1 MNELLEKL
9 SSYNLFN
16 YLLPGVIFVIVA
28 KQFVG
33 LDLSQPDLVLAAFLY
48 YFLGMVI
55 SRVGSLVVE
64 PILKKV
70 SFVKF
75 SDYSKYVA
83 ATQKDKTI
91 ETLSEANNT
100 YRTIIALFIVSLVL
114 KGYLWLA
121 TVYKFF
127 DTHATLILIL
137 TATALF
143 LFSYRKQTSYVYKR
157 IDSILKS

>member
-1 MNELLEKL
+1 MKELLEKL

-16 YLLPGVIFVIVA
+16 YLLPGVIFAIVA
-28 KQFVG
+28 KQFLG
-33 LDLSQPDLVLAAFLY
+33 LDLSQPDLLLAAFLY
-48 YFLGMVI
+48 YFLGMLI

-75 SDYSKYVA
+75 SDYSKYASAV
-83 ATQKDKTI
+83 QKDKTI

-100 YRTIIALFIVSLVL
+100 YRTMIALFIVSLVI

-121 TVYKFF
+121 TVYPFF
-127 DTHATLILIL
+127 ETHATIILIL
-137 TATALF
+137 SATVLF

>member
-1 MNELLEKL
+1 MDKLLEKL

-16 YLLPGVIFVIVA
+16 YLLPGVVFVIVA

-33 LDLSQPDLVLAAFLY
+33 LDLTQPDLALAAFLY

-64 PILKKV
+64 PVLKKI
-70 SFVKF
+70 SFITF
-75 SDYSKYVA
+75 SDYSKYIA

-100 YRTIIALFIVSLVL
+100 YRTIIALFIICLVL
-114 KGYLWLA
+114 KCYLWLA
-121 TVYKFF
+121 GIFEVLH
-127 DTHATLILIL
+127 THSTLILVL
-137 TATALF
+137 MVSTLF

-157 IDSILKS
+157 IESALKS

>member
-16 YLLPGVIFVIVA
+16 YLLPGVIFAIVA
-28 KQFVG
+28 KQFLG
-33 LDLSQPDLVLAAFLY
+33 LDLSQPDLLLAAFLY
-48 YFLGMVI
+48 YFLGLII
-55 SRVGSLVVE
+55 SRIGSLVVE

-75 SDYSKYVA
+75 SEYSKYVSA
-83 ATQKDKTI
+83 VQKDKTI

-100 YRTIIALFIVSLVL
+100 YRTMIALFIVSLVV
-114 KGYLWLA
+114 KGYLLLASVVPFLETHSALIVVLCA
-121 TVYKFF
+121 TV
-127 DTHATLILIL
+127 
-137 TATALF
+137 LF